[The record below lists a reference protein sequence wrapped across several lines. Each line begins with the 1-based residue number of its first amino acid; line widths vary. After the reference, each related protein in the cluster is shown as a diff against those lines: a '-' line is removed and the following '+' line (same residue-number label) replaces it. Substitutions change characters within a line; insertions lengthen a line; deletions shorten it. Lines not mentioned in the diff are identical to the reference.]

1 MAIEEDPRYE
11 QFRRLTESHY
21 RLIRLLC
28 WQRSAGRDGLCEEL
42 IHDCYVSIW
51 LNLSSLKPGSH
62 PLQQT
67 AWVVWQ
73 CRHVFSHR
81 GRRKV
86 FHWLPLD
93 EQLTFSSQEGDSGT
107 RRELIEELAVTLTP
121 KERHL
126 LSLILEGYTQK
137 EIAAMTDT
145 TPEAVKKMR
154 HRIVSKMANNVEP
167 KN

>member
-42 IHDCYVSIW
+42 IQDCYVSIW
-51 LNLSSLKPGSH
+51 LNLSSLKSGSH

-73 CRHVFSHR
+73 CRSVFSHL
-81 GRRKV
+81 GRRRLI
-86 FHWLPLD
+86 HWQPID
-93 EQLTFSSQEGDSGT
+93 ERLTVSSPDDDST
-107 RRELIEELAVTLTP
+107 RRELIEDLAVSLSP

-154 HRIVSKMANNVEP
+154 HRIVSKMANNIES
-167 KN
+167 KK